1 MVSFFAVTFLVLS
14 LASRCSGLRAAGIG
28 HLLGLSLMLNS
39 EQPVPNTSSACKED
53 VTPSRTVV
61 VCREFG
67 VVNGGLRS
75 CKANENCV
83 ATASRTPTKRSQPWR
98 FGYLSSSDAFKVLR
112 DAVQLE
118 GLTVLQAKEESLYL
132 LAAEK
137 DVPRQPQGS
146 SLFYEFLVKPEDG
159 VVLQRAVVDTTV
171 FIYPVQQPVSDFG
184 ALSAKLDGI
193 LKRTGFQV
201 DEDLSEKP
209 EEGFNPFFFR

>member
-1 MVSFFAVTFLVLS
+1 MVSFATMAALVLCLMRGS
-14 LASRCSGLRAAGIG
+14 VGLRAVGVG
-28 HLLGLSLMLNS
+28 HLLGLSLLLSS

-83 ATASRTPTKRSQPWR
+83 STASRTPTKRSQPWR
-98 FGYLSSSDAFKVLR
+98 FGRLSPTDAFNVLR
-112 DAVQLE
+112 DAAKLE
-118 GLTVLQAKEESLYL
+118 GLTVLQAKEDSLYL

-184 ALSAKLDGI
+184 ALSARLDGI
-193 LKRTGFQV
+193 LKRTGFSV
-201 DEDLSEKP
+201 DEDLYEKSET
-209 EEGFNPFFFR
+209 FNPFFFR